1 MRTLFFLL
9 LLANALFF
17 AFGAYSDILFPGES
31 QLLQQQIKPE
41 TIKLLAAAE
50 VAGAAKRVQAV
61 ACVEWG
67 AFAGEETG
75 RAEEALAPLAL
86 GAKLTPRRVE
96 DAAAWWVFMPAQGS
110 RQAATIKTAE
120 LKRLGV
126 EEFFIVQEDPKFRF
140 AISLGVF
147 RTREAASN
155 HLDQL
160 RARGVRSA
168 QVGAR
173 ETQLQKTWFQVRE
186 VPETVRAK
194 LNEFKQAFPGSEVRD
209 CAAEEK
215 KS

>member
-1 MRTLFFLL
+1 MITLFFLL
-9 LLANALFF
+9 LLANVLFLALD
-17 AFGAYSDILFPGES
+17 AFSDILFPGES

-41 TIKLLAAAE
+41 TIKLLAAEE
-50 VAGAAKRVQAV
+50 VARAAKRAKAV

-75 RAEEALAPLAL
+75 RAEEALKPLAL
-86 GAKLTPRRVE
+86 GAKLASRRADE
-96 DAAAWWVFMPAQGS
+96 PTAWWVFMPPQGS

-126 EEFFIVQEDPKFRF
+126 EDFFIVQDDPKFRF
-140 AISLGVF
+140 AISLGIF
-147 RTREAASN
+147 RTHEAAGN
-155 HLDQL
+155 HLEQL

-186 VPETVRAK
+186 VPETVAAR
-194 LNEFKQAFPGSEVRD
+194 LNELRLSFPGSEVRD
-209 CAAEEK
+209 CAAEDK
-215 KS
+215 KG